1 MPIVQ
6 PGWSRDRWPRAQNT
20 TRESKGAFVAANGL
34 SVSDWVMTRLDL
46 LAAWGA
52 MAAPIANW
60 MLANRQTRWLMEKTL
75 GIAQGRKLPRIASR
89 SFLRRAATR
98 RLTKPSRRAGQKVL
112 YFVDLYANSFDPS
125 LAEAAVAVMKHNGLN
140 VYVHPDQKSSG
151 MPAIA
156 CGALDRAKRLAAHN
170 VSLLAEAVRQGYHV
184 VATEPSA
191 ALCLRHEYPRLIDD
205 DDARLVAENSSEAGD
220 FLWNLHTH
228 GNLQLDF
235 KPLNMTLG
243 YHTPCHLRALE
254 VGTPGVCLLGLIPS
268 LQVRD
273 IESGC
278 SGMAGTFGLGH
289 KNFRASLRAGLKLI
303 SRLRDPDIQAGVTE
317 CSACKTQMEQGTEKP
332 TYHPIALLAAAYGL
346 ISK

>member
-112 YFVDLYANSFDPS
+112 YFVDLYANSFDPL

-228 GNLQLDF
+228 GNLQLD
-235 KPLNMTLG
+235 
-243 YHTPCHLRALE
+243 
-254 VGTPGVCLLGLIPS
+254 
-268 LQVRD
+268 LQPVR
-273 IESGC
+273 
-278 SGMAGTFGLGH
+278 
-289 KNFRASLRAGLKLI
+289 
-303 SRLRDPDIQAGVTE
+303 
-317 CSACKTQMEQGTEKP
+317 
-332 TYHPIALLAAAYGL
+332 
-346 ISK
+346 